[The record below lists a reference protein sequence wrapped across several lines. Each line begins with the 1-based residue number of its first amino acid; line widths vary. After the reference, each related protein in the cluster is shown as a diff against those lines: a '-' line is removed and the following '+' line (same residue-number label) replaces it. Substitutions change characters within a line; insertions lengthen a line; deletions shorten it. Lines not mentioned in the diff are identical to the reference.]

1 MKVYLP
7 SLISAIALLLRS
19 VPLAEASNVFFN
31 PWQLPALA
39 IPRQFV
45 SQSTLAKIRTGQ
57 DGLGYSQSYL
67 HMLLDA
73 TADYSKFQVP
83 NFKKT
88 ARGTGLPLTVKV
100 NSIAT

>member
-1 MKVYLP
+1 M
-7 SLISAIALLLRS
+7 AIAGTRH
-19 VPLAEASNVFFN
+19 PEAGNSS
-31 PWQLPALA
+31 A
-39 IPRQFV
+39 